1 MERLTKMETE
11 TIDGLKELIAYNL
24 DSVEVLEA
32 AASRVENAP
41 VADLFRQI
49 VSERRRQARE
59 LEGFVSLNAEEVKDK
74 EKGTTGGSIRKVWVD
89 FRTALNSGDT
99 YVVLIE
105 AERAEDRIVGEY
117 KSILKKTAGSPVN
130 DVLMRQFR
138 DVKGWHDRVRQLRDA
153 CKKSSS

>member
-1 MERLTKMETE
+1 MERLTQMDKE
-11 TIDGLKELIAYNL
+11 TIDKLNDLIAYNL

-32 AASRVENAP
+32 AAGRVDNAP
-41 VADLFRQI
+41 VAELFRQI
-49 VSERRRQARE
+49 VGERRRQASE
-59 LEGFVSLNAEEVKDK
+59 LRGFVNLNAEEAKT
-74 EKGTTGGSIRKVWVD
+74 KGTAAGSIRKVWVD
-89 FRTALNSGDT
+89 LRTALNSGDL

-117 KSILKKTAGSPVN
+117 KDVLKKTAGSPVN

-138 DVKGWHDRVRQLRDA
+138 DVKGWHDRVRQLRDS

>member
-11 TIDGLKELIAYNL
+11 TIDKLKELVAYNL
-24 DSVEVLEA
+24 DSVEVLES

-59 LEGFVSLNAEEVKDK
+59 LEGFLALNAEEAKDK
-74 EKGTTGGSIRKVWVD
+74 GTAGGTIRKVWVD

-117 KSILKKTAGSPVN
+117 KAILKKTAGSPVN